1 MTYAFRSKWLLKPIP
16 HASRRSRR
24 GKEQGHQCHDDTFDT
39 PAWGARVF
47 GLRAALARLGVKA
60 GIEKRVHPHG
70 LRHSLAFDMAMTG
83 EPTHQIQAALGHSS
97 LAITDRYVRY
107 IAPADVVA
115 TMRSREW

>member
-1 MTYAFRSKWLLKPIP
+1 MPPRHLR
-16 HASRRSRR
+16 HA
-24 GKEQGHQCHDDTFDT
+24 GL
-39 PAWGARVF
+39 GARVF
-47 GLRAALARLGVKA
+47 GLRAALARLGGQSRDREARSTRTVCA
-60 GIEKRVHPHG
+60 TA
-70 LRHSLAFDMAMTG
+70 LAFDMAMTG

>member
-1 MTYAFRSKWLLKPIP
+1 MPPRHLR
-16 HASRRSRR
+16 HAGLGCSR
-24 GKEQGHQCHDDTFDT
+24 
-39 PAWGARVF
+39 
-47 GLRAALARLGVKA
+47 LRATR
-60 GIEKRVHPHG
+60 RVGQTRGSKPGSRSAFYPHG